1 MGASRPLGEPMA
13 LIETVVRKRQLPD
26 YTMYMET
33 CTTGM
38 SVICCVYE
46 DCGSFRRVREIF
58 ETNKVKHRWFEGVEL
73 FFKLACQHYPERTD
87 LGLVKNVNKGGSF

>member
-1 MGASRPLGEPMA
+1 MSL
-13 LIETVVRKRQLPD
+13 LETVVRKRQLPD

-38 SVICCVYE
+38 TVICSVYE
-46 DCGSFRRVREIF
+46 DCGSYRKVREIWKISK
-58 ETNKVKHRWFEGVEL
+58 TSHRWFDTVEL
-73 FFKLACQHYPERTD
+73 FFKLACEHYPERTN